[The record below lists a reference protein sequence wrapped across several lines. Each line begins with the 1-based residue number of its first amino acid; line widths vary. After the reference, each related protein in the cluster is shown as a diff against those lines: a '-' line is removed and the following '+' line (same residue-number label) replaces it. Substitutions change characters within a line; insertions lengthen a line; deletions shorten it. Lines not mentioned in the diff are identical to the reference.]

1 MAIDGET
8 LTPNQA
14 ARRER
19 VLDAALS
26 LAAEGG
32 YDAVQMRDVATRAQV
47 ALGTIYR
54 YFSSKDHL
62 LAACQVE
69 LWREMADRFER
80 RPPAGAKAVER
91 VTDVLHRAMRAVET
105 EPRRTAALITASA
118 SPDPAV
124 RDTQLEII
132 ATMEVVIA
140 AAIGDVDPSIKA
152 RAVRTLR
159 TVWFGLLVGWVNGW
173 EDAATV
179 NEELASAAELL
190 LAGH

>member
-1 MAIDGET
+1 M
-8 LTPNQA
+8 
-14 ARRER
+14 
-19 VLDAALS
+19 
-26 LAAEGG
+26 
-32 YDAVQMRDVATRAQV
+32 

-62 LAACQVE
+62 LAACQLE
-69 LWREMADRFER
+69 LWRGMADRFDA
-80 RPPAGAKAVER
+80 RPAVGSSAADR
-91 VTDVLHRAMRAVET
+91 VIDFLQRAMRAAER
-105 EPRRTAALITASA
+105 EPRRTAALVTASA
-118 SPDPAV
+118 SPDQAV

-132 ATMEVVIA
+132 ATREVVIA

-179 NEELASAAELL
+179 NDELASAAQLL

>member
-1 MAIDGET
+1 M
-8 LTPNQA
+8 
-14 ARRER
+14 
-19 VLDAALS
+19 
-26 LAAEGG
+26 
-32 YDAVQMRDVATRAQV
+32 
-47 ALGTIYR
+47 
-54 YFSSKDHL
+54 
-62 LAACQVE
+62 
-69 LWREMADRFER
+69 
-80 RPPAGAKAVER
+80 
-91 VTDVLHRAMRAVET
+91 
-105 EPRRTAALITASA
+105 
-118 SPDPAV
+118 